1 MKTKHLKPKGGVK
14 VRKPDGAY
22 LNDDGEDLPL
32 SSYWLR
38 RIAEG
43 DIAVTDI
50 AVTDVAS
57 QPAATKSTK
66 AEK

>member
-1 MKTKHLKPKGGVK
+1 MKTKHLKPKGGVGVK
-14 VRKPDGAY
+14 VRKPDGTY
-22 LNDDGEDLPL
+22 LKDDGEDLPL

-43 DIAVTDI
+43 DLE
-50 AVTDVAS
+50 VTDVVTVT
-57 QPAATKSTK
+57 ATKSTK

>member
-1 MKTKHLKPKGGVK
+1 MKTKHLKPKGSVK
-14 VRKPDGAY
+14 VRKPDGTY
-22 LNDDGEDLPL
+22 LKDDGEDLPL

-43 DIAVTDI
+43 DLE
-50 AVTDVAS
+50 VTDVATV
-57 QPAATKSTK
+57 PVTKSTK

>member
-14 VRKPDGAY
+14 VRKPAGTY
-22 LNDDGEDLPL
+22 LKDDGEDLPL

-43 DIAVTDI
+43 DLE
-50 AVTDVAS
+50 VTDVVTV
-57 QPAATKSTK
+57 PATKSTK

>member
-1 MKTKHLKPKGGVK
+1 MKIKHLKPKGGVN
-14 VRKPDGAY
+14 VRKPDGDY
-22 LNDDGEDLPL
+22 LNGEGEDLPL

-43 DIAVTDI
+43 DIAVTD
-50 AVTDVAS
+50 VARL
-57 QPAATKSTK
+57 PAATKSTK

>member
-22 LNDDGEDLPL
+22 LNDDGEDIPL

-43 DIAVTDI
+43 DIAVTD
-50 AVTDVAS
+50 VAS
-57 QPAATKSTK
+57 LSAATKSTK